1 MPTYSVSFTTTAA
14 SAGAAY
20 CTFHTTTRNA
30 FIREIRIFNTAATAS
45 PVGLIR
51 PNNTPVAST
60 SVTPQTYD
68 DDAAATALADTA
80 WSTAPTI
87 GANVFM
93 RKSNLANV
101 QGSFDVWTFPQSSG
115 LVVHNTGTQ
124 YIVLWNYGGSSGA
137 ALDVTIVYEE

>member
-1 MPTYSVSFTTTAA
+1 MPIYSVSTTTVAA
-14 SAGAAY
+14 TSGTAY

-30 FIREIRIFNTAATAS
+30 YLREIRIFNTAATAS

-60 SVTPQTYD
+60 SVVPQIYD
-68 DDAAATALADTA
+68 DDAAATALLDTA

-87 GANVFM
+87 GANVFL

-101 QGSFDVWTFPQSSG
+101 QGAYDVWTFPQSSG

-137 ALDVTIVYEE
+137 ALDVTFIYEE